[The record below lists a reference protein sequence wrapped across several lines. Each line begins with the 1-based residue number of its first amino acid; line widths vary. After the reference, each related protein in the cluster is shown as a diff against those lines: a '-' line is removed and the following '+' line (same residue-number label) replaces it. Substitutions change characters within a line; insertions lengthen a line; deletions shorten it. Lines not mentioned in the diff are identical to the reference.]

1 VSLKEKKENHLI
13 LSEERER
20 DSWPQF
26 NNKKKLILVIM
37 GFTCQE

>member
-1 VSLKEKKENHLI
+1 VSLKEKKEIHL

-26 NNKKKLILVIM
+26 NKKKLILVIM

>member
-1 VSLKEKKENHLI
+1 VSLKEKKEIHL

-26 NNKKKLILVIM
+26 NKKKKLILVIM
-37 GFTCQE
+37 GFNCQE